1 MVSTLSNNTALIVSP
16 FWITGPSWCSFFLT
30 TCKGGFRY
38 REKCSARSSLTYIF
52 GFYFVCFFFLVSCS
66 LYVDCRW
73 FNSITAESHHVLL
86 TVLSCDIAC
95 LALVEILIDD
105 GRKGVFAEQTKQ
117 GTVITNCHTEKR
129 LQGMSINNSIMPDTV
144 NRCL

>member
-1 MVSTLSNNTALIVSP
+1 MLILSAHPQRWLPLSREML
-16 FWITGPSWCSFFLT
+16 CSV
-30 TCKGGFRY
+30 KPY
-38 REKCSARSSLTYIF
+38 P
-52 GFYFVCFFFLVSCS
+52 YFPLLLCCFFFFLVSCS

-95 LALVEILIDD
+95 LALVKILIDD

-129 LQGMSINNSIMPDTV
+129 LQGMSIIIQL
-144 NRCL
+144 CLIPLTAAYKPSPQL